1 MARSC
6 NVNKNRCL
14 DVVPWL
20 FLTHAR
26 IIDHL
31 REDIYKCKP
40 HHGRELLLSADFFII
55 RKHFSVHS
63 YTGATATYIRG
74 FLGNDKTTPLPCDC
88 DAYSISGRGLQ
99 RGSEKPSDHVT
110 DILKD
115 AGAVSCKWRASV
127 VENKGSGYWN
137 CTLLAAG
144 ILSTSHFFET
154 VIGQSPQRRSYE
166 NKHPPPEHIITKFR
180 ICLDGGKSF
189 LSPVLWWK
197 RINMLSP
204 SPDCFSSR
212 QRNRLCVFCIFSIPK
227 GLIMEFP
234 RTQMVSGKF
243 SEEHIIR
250 HPVLALVTC

>member
-40 HHGRELLLSADFFII
+40 HHDFFII
-55 RKHFSVHS
+55 RKHFSGHS
-63 YTGATATYIRG
+63 YTGATTTYIRG
-74 FLGNDKTTPLPCDC
+74 FLGNDNTTPLPCDC

-115 AGAVSCKWRASV
+115 AGAVSCMWRASV

-189 LSPVLWWK
+189 L
-197 RINMLSP
+197 
-204 SPDCFSSR
+204 R

-234 RTQMVSGKF
+234 RTRMVSGKF

-250 HPVLALVTC
+250 HPVLALLWIHPNYLC

>member
-1 MARSC
+1 M
-6 NVNKNRCL
+6 
-14 DVVPWL
+14 
-20 FLTHAR
+20 FLIHLR

-31 REDIYKCKP
+31 RQDIYKCKP
-40 HHGRELLLSADFFII
+40 HHDFFII

-63 YTGATATYIRG
+63 YTGATTTYIRG
-74 FLGNDKTTPLPCDC
+74 FLGNDNTTPLPCDC

-115 AGAVSCKWRASV
+115 AGAVSCMWRASV

-189 LSPVLWWK
+189 L
-197 RINMLSP
+197 
-204 SPDCFSSR
+204 R

-243 SEEHIIR
+243 SEEHTIR
-250 HPVLALVTC
+250 HPVLALLWIHPNYLCCRLSSTLFTGNNTSSAMKLPLMNS

>member
-1 MARSC
+1 MATSC
-6 NVNKNRCL
+6 KVAVDSVNVSKNRYL
-14 DVVPWL
+14 DVVP
-20 FLTHAR
+20 
-26 IIDHL
+26 
-31 REDIYKCKP
+31 C
-40 HHGRELLLSADFFII
+40 
-55 RKHFSVHS
+55 
-63 YTGATATYIRG
+63 
-74 FLGNDKTTPLPCDC
+74 
-88 DAYSISGRGLQ
+88 
-99 RGSEKPSDHVT
+99 SEKPSDHVT

-115 AGAVSCKWRASV
+115 AGAVSCMWRASV

-243 SEEHIIR
+243 SEEHTIR
-250 HPVLALVTC
+250 HPVLALLWIHPNYLCCRLSSTLFTGNNTSSAMKLPLMNS